1 MFCCFEQCTEDNE
14 KEGEAE
20 DDESPVA
27 MLKELLKLAQEDLE
41 MARKNSTRLAEKAR
55 KMAERSLVLRD
66 EAADAERAALNV
78 QAEIDDVLQ
87 QESEGKEEMLST
99 NYI

>member
-1 MFCCFEQCTEDNE
+1 
-14 KEGEAE
+14 
-20 DDESPVA
+20 

-41 MARKNSTRLAEKAR
+41 MARKNSTRLEEKAR

-66 EAADAERAALNV
+66 EAADAERAALNA

-87 QESEGKEEMLST
+87 QESEGKEEMLNT
-99 NYI
+99 KYI

>member
-1 MFCCFEQCTEDNE
+1 
-14 KEGEAE
+14 
-20 DDESPVA
+20 

-66 EAADAERAALNV
+66 EAADAERAALNA